1 MSARPSQL
9 RAPRT
14 RAKNPGLRLV
24 RRRSRKLIRRGFSTK
39 LAPTAIIAA
48 IGVAAVVIGV
58 LLEQVVLAQSAFK
71 LAKVRQEV
79 IAAEAEHQE
88 LLLEAT
94 KLGSPG
100 RIERYAIEELGMVKP
115 APAQVDYVVADIKSL
130 DDDSFVARARRAR
143 TLQPTSGA
151 TSGEGVGTAIG
162 VEP

>member
-48 IGVAAVVIGV
+48 IGVVAVVIAV
-58 LLEQVVLAQSAFK
+58 LLEQVVLAQSAFQ

-79 IAAEAEHQE
+79 VEAEAEHQE

-94 KLGSPG
+94 MLGSPG
-100 RIERYAIEELGMVKP
+100 RIERYAMEQLGMVKP
-115 APAQVDYVVADIKSL
+115 QPSQVDYIVANVKGL
-130 DDDSFVARARRAR
+130 GDDSFVARARRAR
-143 TLQPTSGA
+143 TLQPG
-151 TSGEGVGTAIG
+151 SGEGAGTAIG

>member
-24 RRRSRKLIRRGFSTK
+24 RRRSRKLIHRGFSTK
-39 LAPTAIIAA
+39 LAPMAIIAT
-48 IGVAAVVIGV
+48 IGVVAVVIGV

-71 LAKVRQEV
+71 LAKIRQQVVE
-79 IAAEAEHQE
+79 AEAEHQE

-100 RIERYAIEELGMVKP
+100 RIEKYAMEELGMVKP
-115 APAQVDYVVADIKSL
+115 RAEEIDYVVADVKGL
-130 DDDSFVARARRAR
+130 GDDSFVARARRAN
-143 TLQPTSGA
+143 TLQPDASL
-151 TSGEGVGTAIG
+151 GVGTAIG

>member
-24 RRRSRKLIRRGFSTK
+24 RRRSRRLIHRGFSRK
-39 LAPTAIIAA
+39 LAPTAIVAT
-48 IGVAAVVIGV
+48 IGVVTVVIGV

-71 LAKVRQEV
+71 LAKIRQQVVEV
-79 IAAEAEHQE
+79 EAEHQE

-100 RIERYAIEELGMVKP
+100 RIEKYAMEELGMVKP
-115 APAQVDYVVADIKSL
+115 KPSEVDYVVADVKGL
-130 DDDSFVARARRAR
+130 GDDAFVARARRAH
-143 TLQPTSGA
+143 TLQA
-151 TSGEGVGTAIG
+151 TAPSGVGTAIG
-162 VEP
+162 VGP